1 MRNYKISRR
10 NFLAV
15 AGTLTAAAALTACGG
30 SASSTVASSTAS
42 SSVAS
47 DSTPAAA
54 SGTGKVTVYMPSPAG
69 LADKLAEGFTAKT
82 GIEVEQFQGTTGEI
96 LARLEAEKSNPVADV
111 VVLAS
116 WSDGLAVKQSGIL
129 TSYPNAKNA
138 EKLRADFIDADRT
151 LFGTSASAMGVIWN
165 KTLIPNLNA
174 DWKELADP
182 KFKGQIAIPD
192 PEKSGSC
199 KDFLAGY
206 LYATK
211 GDWATWEGMAKNG
224 LAVAGAN
231 KAALESVLTGAKAIL
246 VAGVDYNA
254 YSQIKKG
261 EPIGI
266 YYPASGTVVN
276 PRPAM
281 ILKTTKNE
289 AAARAFIDYLLS
301 DDAQKLVAQ
310 AFLLPGRTDVKAS
323 GRLGLDD
330 IRTFSNLDWNTMMQQ
345 SDDAAAKLLQMT
357 KGNR

>member
-1 MRNYKISRR
+1 MIRNM
-10 NFLAV
+10 LA
-15 AGTLTAAAALTACGG
+15 AGVAAAVLFSGAAVV
-30 SASSTVASSTAS
+30 SAAENS
-42 SSVAS
+42 
-47 DSTPAAA
+47 
-54 SGTGKVTVYMPSPAG
+54 VTVYMPSPKG
-69 LADKLAEGFTAKT
+69 LNAKYVAAFEQET
-82 GIEVEQFQGTTGEI
+82 GIKVKLFEGTTGKI
-96 LARLEAEKSNPVADV
+96 LARLEAEKANPVADV

-116 WSDGLAVKQSGIL
+116 WSDGLAVKKSGIL
-129 TSYPNAKNA
+129 ASYPQAKNV
-138 EKLRADFIDADRT
+138 EKLRADFVDADRT

-165 KTLIPNLNA
+165 KTLIPELKA

-182 KFKGQIAIPD
+182 KYKGQVAIPD

-211 GDWATWEGMAKNG
+211 GDWSAWEGMAKQG

-231 KAALESVLTGAKAIL
+231 KAALETVLTGAKAIL

-254 YSQIKKG
+254 YAQIKKG

-281 ILKTTKNE
+281 ILKSAKNPE
-289 AAARAFIDYLLS
+289 AARAFVDFLLS
-301 DDAQKLVAQ
+301 DKAQKLVAK
-310 AFLLPGRTDVKAS
+310 AYLLPGRTDVKAE
-323 GRLGLDD
+323 GRLGLDE
-330 IRTFSNLDWNTMMQQ
+330 IKTFANLDWNAMMKA
-345 SDDAAAKLLQMT
+345 SDAEVAKLMQMT

>member
-1 MRNYKISRR
+1 MSKN
-10 NFLAV
+10 L
-15 AGTLTAAAALTACGG
+15 LAAAV
-30 SASSTVASSTAS
+30 SAAVLFASPFS
-42 SSVAS
+42 
-47 DSTPAAA
+47 AAQA
-54 SGTGKVTVYMPSPAG
+54 DEGVVTVYMPSPPG
-69 LADKLAEGFTAKT
+69 LNAKYVAQFEKQT
-82 GIEVEQFQGTTGEI
+82 GIKVKLFEGTTGKI

-129 TSYPNAKNA
+129 ASYPDAKNA
-138 EKLRADFIDADRT
+138 EKLRSDFIDADRT

-281 ILKTTKNE
+281 ILKSTKNE

>member
-1 MRNYKISRR
+1 MIKNM
-10 NFLAV
+10 LA
-15 AGTLTAAAALTACGG
+15 AGVAAAVLFSGAAVV
-30 SASSTVASSTAS
+30 SAAENS
-42 SSVAS
+42 
-47 DSTPAAA
+47 
-54 SGTGKVTVYMPSPAG
+54 VTVYMPSPKG
-69 LADKLAEGFTAKT
+69 LNAKYVAAFEQET
-82 GIEVEQFQGTTGEI
+82 GIKVKLFEGTTGKI
-96 LARLEAEKSNPVADV
+96 LARLEAEKANPVADV

-116 WSDGLAVKQSGIL
+116 WSDGLAVKKSGIL
-129 TSYPNAKNA
+129 APYPQAKNV
-138 EKLRADFIDADRT
+138 EKLRADFVDGDRT

-165 KTLIPNLNA
+165 KTLIPELNA

-182 KFKGQIAIPD
+182 KYKGQVAIPD

-211 GDWATWEGMAKNG
+211 GDWSAWEGMARQG

-231 KAALESVLTGAKAIL
+231 KAALETVLTGAKAIL

-254 YSQIKKG
+254 YAQIKKG

-281 ILKTTKNE
+281 ILKSSKNPE
-289 AAARAFIDYLLS
+289 AARAFVDFLLS
-301 DDAQKLVAQ
+301 DKAQKLVAK
-310 AFLLPGRTDVKAS
+310 AYLLPGRTDVKAE
-323 GRLGLDD
+323 GRLGLDE
-330 IRTFSNLDWNTMMQQ
+330 IKTFENLDWNAMMKA
-345 SDDAAAKLLQMT
+345 SDAEVAKLMQIT

>member
-1 MRNYKISRR
+1 MSKN
-10 NFLAV
+10 L
-15 AGTLTAAAALTACGG
+15 LAAAV
-30 SASSTVASSTAS
+30 SAAVIFAG
-42 SSVAS
+42 SVA
-47 DSTPAAA
+47 AAHA
-54 SGTGKVTVYMPSPAG
+54 EEGVVTVYMPSPTG
-69 LADKLAEGFTAKT
+69 LNAKYVAQFEKETGLKVKLFE
-82 GIEVEQFQGTTGEI
+82 GTTGKI

-116 WSDGLAVKQSGIL
+116 WSDGLAVKKSGML
-129 TSYPNAKNA
+129 AAYPDAKNA
-138 EKLRADFIDADRT
+138 GKLRPDFIDGEHM

-165 KTLIPNLNA
+165 KTLIPELNA

-211 GDWATWEGMAKNG
+211 GDWSAWEGMAENG

-231 KAALESVLTGAKAIL
+231 KAALETVLTGAKAVL

-289 AAARAFIDYLLS
+289 AGARAFIDYLLS
-301 DDAQKLVAQ
+301 DNAQKLVAK
-310 AFLLPGRTDVKAS
+310 AYLLPGRTDVKAE
-323 GRLGLDD
+323 GRLGLDE
-330 IRTFSNLDWNTMMQQ
+330 IRTFSGLDWNRMMES
-345 SDDAAAKLLQMT
+345 SDAAAAKLMQMT

>member
-1 MRNYKISRR
+1 MLKNM
-10 NFLAV
+10 LA
-15 AGTLTAAAALTACGG
+15 AGVAAAVLFSGAAVV
-30 SASSTVASSTAS
+30 SAAENS
-42 SSVAS
+42 
-47 DSTPAAA
+47 
-54 SGTGKVTVYMPSPAG
+54 VTVYMPSPKG
-69 LADKLAEGFTAKT
+69 LNAKYVAAFEKET
-82 GIEVEQFQGTTGEI
+82 GIKVKLFEGTTGKI
-96 LARLEAEKSNPVADV
+96 LARLEAEKANPVADV

-116 WSDGLAVKQSGIL
+116 WSDGLAVKKSGIL
-129 TSYPNAKNA
+129 AAYPQAKNV
-138 EKLRADFIDADRT
+138 EKLRADFVDADRT

-165 KTLIPNLNA
+165 KTLIPELNA

-182 KFKGQIAIPD
+182 KYKGQVAIPD

-211 GDWATWEGMAKNG
+211 GDWSAWEGMAKQG

-231 KAALESVLTGAKAIL
+231 KAALESVLTGAKAVL

-254 YSQIKKG
+254 YAQIKKG

-281 ILKTTKNE
+281 ILKSAKNPE
-289 AAARAFIDYLLS
+289 GARAFVDFLLS
-301 DDAQKLVAQ
+301 DKAQNLVAQ
-310 AFLLPGRTDVKAS
+310 AYLLPGRTDVKAE
-323 GRLGLDD
+323 GRLGLDE
-330 IRTFSNLDWNTMMQQ
+330 IKTFSNLDWNAMMKS
-345 SDDAAAKLLQMT
+345 SDAEVAKLMQMT